1 MACQVPVVAARVGG
15 MEELFC
21 DHPSWLYDPDNALSL
36 AEVLERR
43 LNEQDTGYGDIP
55 DWSDLALQL
64 KNIFLS
70 LGLRR

>member
-1 MACQVPVVAARVGG
+1 

-55 DWSDLALQL
+55 DWSDLASQL
-64 KNIFLS
+64 ETIFLS
-70 LGLRR
+70 LGMRR